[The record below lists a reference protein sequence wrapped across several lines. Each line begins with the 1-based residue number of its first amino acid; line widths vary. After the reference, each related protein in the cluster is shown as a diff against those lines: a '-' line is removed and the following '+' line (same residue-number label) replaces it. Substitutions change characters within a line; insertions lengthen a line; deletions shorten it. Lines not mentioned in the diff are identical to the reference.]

1 MKSKLVPILSAV
13 LTLTLIASACG
24 SDDEGATAPATTAAQ
39 VATTA
44 PATTAAPP
52 SLAGTSVTV
61 FGPESSDEEAGA
73 FQDALDVFAAESGIE
88 ISYTGTRD
96 ASDQIN
102 AQAAGGNPPDIFVF
116 PQPGKLA
123 DFAREGY
130 LVALP
135 SDVDSAVAEH
145 WSDAWTAFGEVDG
158 VQYGIPTKSDL
169 KSLVWYKPARFEAS
183 GYDVPTSWDGLK
195 SLAGTMI
202 ANGDTPFC
210 VGIESGPATGWTF
223 TDWVEDLMLRM
234 YSADLYDQWVAGT
247 LPFSSPEV
255 TSVFNEVLDLWNTP
269 GMVFAAGG
277 SIAATPFGDNGQPLV
292 DDDCMMHRQASF
304 YAAFIPEGT
313 AFADGSAD
321 AIDTFYFPSVK
332 GDRPVLGAGTLVGA
346 FRDAPE
352 VWAVMTYLGSS
363 EYAEVRQVSQTKRKG
378 GGLSG
383 FLSGAQHQDPNVYHP
398 LEQSFLDILVTAD
411 VVRFDASDLM
421 PAAVGA
427 GTFWT
432 EGTAVVNG
440 DKTVAEATADIDA
453 SWPGREAA
461 AEAASLAG
469 TSVTVFGPE
478 SSDEEAGAFQDAL
491 DVFAAESGIE
501 ISYTGTRD
509 ASDQINAQA
518 AGGNPPDIFVFPQP
532 GKLAD
537 FAREGYLVALPSDV
551 DSAVAEHWSDAWT
564 AFGEV
569 DGVQYGI
576 PTKSDLKSLVWYK
589 PARFEASGY
598 DVPTSWDGLKSLAGT
613 MIANGDTPFCVG
625 IESGPATGWTFTDWV
640 EDLMLRMYSAD
651 LYDQWVAG
659 TLPFS
664 SPEVTSVFNEV
675 LDLWNTPGMVFA
687 AGGSIAATPFG
698 DNGQPLVDDDCM
710 MHRQASFYAA
720 FIPEGTAF
728 ADGSADA
735 IDTFYFPSVKGDRPV
750 LGAGTLVGAFR
761 DAPEVWAVMTYLGS
775 SEYAEV
781 RQVSQ
786 TKRKGGGLSGFLSG
800 AQHQDP
806 NVYHPL
812 EQSFL
817 DILVTADVVRF
828 DASDLMPAA
837 VGAGTFWT
845 EGTAVVNGDKTVA
858 EATADIDASWPA
870 G

>member
-1 MKSKLVPILSAV
+1 MKSRLVPILSAV

-44 PATTAAPP
+44 PATTAAPAAEAP

-88 ISYTGTRD
+88 ISYTGARD

-135 SDVDSAVAEH
+135 SDVDSAVAGH

-158 VQYGIPTKSDL
+158 VQYGVPTKSDL

-183 GYDVPTSWDGLK
+183 GYDVPTSWDDLK

-363 EYAEVRQVSQTKRKG
+363 EYAEVRQVSQTTRKG

-383 FLSGAQHQDPNVYHP
+383 FLSGAQN
-398 LEQSFLDILVTAD
+398 
-411 VVRFDASDLM
+411 
-421 PAAVGA
+421 
-427 GTFWT
+427 
-432 EGTAVVNG
+432 
-440 DKTVAEATADIDA
+440 
-453 SWPGREAA
+453 
-461 AEAASLAG
+461 
-469 TSVTVFGPE
+469 
-478 SSDEEAGAFQDAL
+478 
-491 DVFAAESGIE
+491 
-501 ISYTGTRD
+501 
-509 ASDQINAQA
+509 
-518 AGGNPPDIFVFPQP
+518 
-532 GKLAD
+532 
-537 FAREGYLVALPSDV
+537 
-551 DSAVAEHWSDAWT
+551 
-564 AFGEV
+564 
-569 DGVQYGI
+569 
-576 PTKSDLKSLVWYK
+576 
-589 PARFEASGY
+589 
-598 DVPTSWDGLKSLAGT
+598 
-613 MIANGDTPFCVG
+613 
-625 IESGPATGWTFTDWV
+625 
-640 EDLMLRMYSAD
+640 
-651 LYDQWVAG
+651 
-659 TLPFS
+659 
-664 SPEVTSVFNEV
+664 
-675 LDLWNTPGMVFA
+675 
-687 AGGSIAATPFG
+687 
-698 DNGQPLVDDDCM
+698 
-710 MHRQASFYAA
+710 
-720 FIPEGTAF
+720 
-728 ADGSADA
+728 
-735 IDTFYFPSVKGDRPV
+735 
-750 LGAGTLVGAFR
+750 
-761 DAPEVWAVMTYLGS
+761 
-775 SEYAEV
+775 
-781 RQVSQ
+781 
-786 TKRKGGGLSGFLSG
+786 
-800 AQHQDP
+800 QDP